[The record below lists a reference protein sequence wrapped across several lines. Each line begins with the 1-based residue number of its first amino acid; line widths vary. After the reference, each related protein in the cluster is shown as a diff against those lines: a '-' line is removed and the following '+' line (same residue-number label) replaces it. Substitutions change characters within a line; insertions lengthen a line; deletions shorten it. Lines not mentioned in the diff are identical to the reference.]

1 MSNKEKLEN
10 LIQQIDPLIERYVD
24 SGDPQFCAWKEQS
37 IRFLLKAYGPK
48 SHEVARFKSFHFTLN
63 CFSSST
69 PDSAFNRA
77 CVNDLKR
84 VKAIFQTYLEEMKDG
99 EVHNDNI
106 SPTKVCLNRSKIF
119 IVHGHDG
126 ELKHSVARIVEKQ
139 GLTAVILSE
148 QPNCGAT
155 VIEKIEKNCD
165 VGAAICLFTADDKC
179 VNDKD
184 ESCTMRARQNV
195 VFEAGYF
202 IGKLGRTNVIILADK
217 GIEMPSDLGGV
228 VYTDTANWEF
238 SLCAELKKMGFAI
251 DLNRLVE

>member
-1 MSNKEKLEN
+1 M
-10 LIQQIDPLIERYVD
+10 
-24 SGDPQFCAWKEQS
+24 
-37 IRFLLKAYGPK
+37 
-48 SHEVARFKSFHFTLN
+48 SFHG
-63 CFSSST
+63 
-69 PDSAFNRA
+69 
-77 CVNDLKR
+77 
-84 VKAIFQTYLEEMKDG
+84 IY
-99 EVHNDNI
+99 
-106 SPTKVCLNRSKIF
+106 RSKIF

-184 ESCTMRARQNV
+184 STYTMRARQNV

-202 IGKLGRTNVIILADK
+202 IGKLGRANVILLADK
-217 GIEMPSDLGGV
+217 GIEMPSDLCGV

-251 DLNRLVE
+251 DMNRLVE